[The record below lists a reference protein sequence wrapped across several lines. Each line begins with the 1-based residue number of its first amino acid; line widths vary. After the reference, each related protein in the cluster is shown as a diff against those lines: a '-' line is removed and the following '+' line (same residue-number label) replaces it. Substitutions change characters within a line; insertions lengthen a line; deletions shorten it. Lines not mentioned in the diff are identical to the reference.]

1 MSSSVALTKGRTEN
15 GPAEAAKGM
24 TSDVR
29 LIFSAMVED
38 GAPQAQKTPRPKIG
52 RGAMGSNQSLI
63 EIIPHPERGG

>member
-1 MSSSVALTKGRTEN
+1 
-15 GPAEAAKGM
+15 M

-38 GAPQAQKTPRPKIG
+38 GEPQAQKTPRPNFG